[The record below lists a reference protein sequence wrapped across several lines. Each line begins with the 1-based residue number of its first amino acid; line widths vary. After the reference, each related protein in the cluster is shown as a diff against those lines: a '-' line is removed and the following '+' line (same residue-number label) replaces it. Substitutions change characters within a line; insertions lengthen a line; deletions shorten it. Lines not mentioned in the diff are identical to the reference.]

1 MPVLDNARHL
11 SNAYSFSFWPWPKAR
26 LRAISARDA
35 RRMDSKDC
43 ENERLRLE
51 NEQHG
56 WKLFNVLLRTLFSP
70 RSALGCG
77 ITY

>member
-1 MPVLDNARHL
+1 
-11 SNAYSFSFWPWPKAR
+11 
-26 LRAISARDA
+26 
-35 RRMDSKDC
+35 MDSKDC
-43 ENERLRLE
+43 ENERQRLE

-70 RSALGCG
+70 GSALGCG